1 MTRKNG
7 KDFRYPWTDLDNVS
21 VLKIIDKLV
30 LKFLMSRRVSQKYG
44 VLQLSY

>member
-1 MTRKNG
+1 MTRKKG
-7 KDFRYPWTDLDNVS
+7 KDFRYPRTDLDTVR

-44 VLQLSY
+44 LLQLSY